1 MSATSLLRSNEY
13 YLYLK
18 KYPSLEDLKE
28 ENEDSSRNEEEL
40 KTEESKI
47 IENRVIVRKKEFPK
61 QHFSQNIKSN
71 HHVYE
76 EVNQRD
82 AYVKKI
88 SYSSTLA
95 NKCLP
100 LKGYVRI
107 FNISIGR
114 IKENFTRYFIE

>member
-28 ENEDSSRNEEEL
+28 EENEDSGEF

-61 QHFSQNIKSN
+61 QNVSQNTNSN

-88 SYSSTLA
+88 SYSSTLT
-95 NKCLP
+95 NKCFP

-114 IKENFTRYFIE
+114 IIEKFTRGFIE

>member
-28 ENEDSSRNEEEL
+28 ENEDSGEL
-40 KTEESKI
+40 KTEESNI

-61 QHFSQNIKSN
+61 QNVSQYIKSD

-88 SYSSTLA
+88 SYSSTLT
-95 NKCLP
+95 NKCFP

-114 IKENFTRYFIE
+114 ILLEI